1 MDTNYFCFC
10 ICWDFCI
17 SAHAYKLTNHTI
29 CICFWFWK
37 HRSELFCSV
46 LPSPGCFVFQ
56 FHSIIFLSLSS
67 SVSLTESPSY
77 CANEEEEG
85 GGGYKVNSLALAS
98 VDRIFGISANF
109 ALNPPL
115 TLELDFVFPSKREKK
130 KA

>member
-1 MDTNYFCFC
+1 M
-10 ICWDFCI
+10 
-17 SAHAYKLTNHTI
+17 
-29 CICFWFWK
+29 
-37 HRSELFCSV
+37 
-46 LPSPGCFVFQ
+46 FQ

-85 GGGYKVNSLALAS
+85 GGCEVNSLALAS

-130 KA
+130 KKA